1 MKPIVKQS
9 NKKAGWTIV
18 ELLTVMSIITLLIGL
33 LVPALNLAKQRARKV
48 KQHAQFYSI
57 STQIELFNNE
67 WDGYPPSSEMD
78 EAGVPYCGAMKLAEA
93 MMGQDLLGFHP
104 DSHFRADGTDGSTN
118 PLYPDPAPPPG
129 DPAYPDYLEN
139 LKSRKGPYLQPANAN
154 AYRLNDL
161 YAGNTGPFNTN
172 PFVLCDVYR
181 SVRPVSG
188 GKTGMPILYYR
199 ADTSRSTHNPD
210 IPDAPQNI
218 YNYKDNHRLVELGAP
233 WDSTITHPLYTV
245 PNEPPPGR
253 RFYELTVNDKVTAT
267 SRPYKEDSY
276 ILLSAGFDGQY
287 GTDDDVL
294 NFTAK

>member
-1 MKPIVKQS
+1 MKPIAKQS

-33 LVPALNLAKQRARKV
+33 LVPALNLAKKNARKV

-57 STQIELFNNE
+57 NTQMELFNNE

-78 EAGVPYCGAMKLAEA
+78 EVPVPYCGAMKLAEA

-104 DSHFRADGTDGSTN
+104 DSHFRADGTDGGPT
-118 PLYPDPAPPPG
+118 PLYPDPAPLPG
-129 DPAYPDYLEN
+129 TPAYLAYLEN

-161 YAGNTGPFNTN
+161 YAGNTGPFGTN

-181 SVRPVSG
+181 SVRPQSG

-199 ADTSRSTHNPD
+199 ADTSRTQHNQANPD
-210 IPDAPQNI
+210 DPQNI
-218 YNYKDNHRLVELGAP
+218 YNYRDNHSLVELG
-233 WDSTITHPLYTV
+233 V
-245 PNEPPPGR
+245 PSDQSIQHRLFTEPA
-253 RFYELTVNDKVTAT
+253 RFYELTWNDKVTAT
-267 SRPYKEDSY
+267 SRPYKTDSY

-287 GTDDDVL
+287 GTDDDVF
-294 NFTAK
+294 NFSAK